1 MIRTVVKI
9 VILFHI
15 LAGISCEK
23 LNFWQRIDDGL
34 FLGEFKINAPLPF
47 NEAIMTILKVDPTV
61 HQFHLLT
68 ISEHGHEPLTLPE
81 WCERYHLIGAINAGM
96 YQEDYKS
103 NVGFMKNYTHM
114 NNSHVNSSHHS
125 LAAFNPVDA
134 SDTPFFIF
142 DIDEYAAD
150 SVIHRYHSIVQN
162 LRLIK
167 SPGENRWSE
176 STKRWCEA
184 ALGQD
189 KDGNALF
196 IYCRTPM
203 NMIDFIDT
211 LLQLP
216 IDIVAAMHVEGGL
229 PAALH
234 FSYHGV
240 TKSFSGTAE
249 TRFDAEGHAVNA
261 TRLPNVIGFSRKN

>member
-1 MIRTVVKI
+1 
-9 VILFHI
+9 
-15 LAGISCEK
+15 
-23 LNFWQRIDDGL
+23 
-34 FLGEFKINAPLPF
+34 
-47 NEAIMTILKVDPTV
+47 
-61 HQFHLLT
+61 
-68 ISEHGHEPLTLPE
+68 
-81 WCERYHLIGAINAGM
+81 GAINAGM

-103 NVGFMKNYTHM
+103 NVGYLKNYAHM

-134 SDTPFFIF
+134 SDSPFFIF

-184 ALGQD
+184 ALAQD

-196 IYCRTPM
+196 IYCRTPI
-203 NMIDFIDT
+203 NMIDFNKA

-229 PAALH
+229 PASLH
-234 FSYHGV
+234 FSHHGV

-249 TRFDAEGHAVNA
+249 TRFDAEGRAINA
-261 TRLPNVIGFSRKN
+261 ARLPNVIGFSRKQ